1 LTGPYGRSCRTPRAA
16 WCCKPAPVATWR
28 RACWVAA
35 SEAGPAPLRPGPGR
49 PRRVSILAW
58 IGLGLVGGAVV
69 GWLWGLRGRALLA
82 DGVVGVLGAVLG
94 GFLASVLLG
103 LDIAGLDVTSILV
116 AAVGAAVLILILHAL
131 PAMDVFE

>member
-1 LTGPYGRSCRTPRAA
+1 
-16 WCCKPAPVATWR
+16 
-28 RACWVAA
+28 
-35 SEAGPAPLRPGPGR
+35 
-49 PRRVSILAW
+49 VSILAW

-82 DGVVGVLGAVLG
+82 DGVAGVLGAVLG

-103 LDIAGLDVTSILV
+103 LDIAGLDVTSMLV
-116 AAVGAAVLILILHAL
+116 AAVGAALLILVLHAL

>member
-1 LTGPYGRSCRTPRAA
+1 M
-16 WCCKPAPVATWR
+16 
-28 RACWVAA
+28 
-35 SEAGPAPLRPGPGR
+35 
-49 PRRVSILAW
+49 SILAW

-116 AAVGAAVLILILHAL
+116 AAVGAGLLILILHAL

>member
-1 LTGPYGRSCRTPRAA
+1 M
-16 WCCKPAPVATWR
+16 
-28 RACWVAA
+28 
-35 SEAGPAPLRPGPGR
+35 
-49 PRRVSILAW
+49 SILAW

-116 AAVGAAVLILILHAL
+116 AAVGAALLILILHAL